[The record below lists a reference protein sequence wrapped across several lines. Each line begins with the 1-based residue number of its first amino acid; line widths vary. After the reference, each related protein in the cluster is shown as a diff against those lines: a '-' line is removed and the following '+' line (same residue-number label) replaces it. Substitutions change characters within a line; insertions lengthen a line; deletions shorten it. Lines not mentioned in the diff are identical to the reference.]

1 MKTRFVT
8 TFAAVLFTVGAAGAA
23 LTGVAQTTPAPAVAA
38 TPTPAATRSPGPLP
52 TIPSNTGQ
60 LVKDAID
67 ALAGIVKAP
76 LGWDDNRAVGTVT
89 YYRGYDLQI
98 KLQLGKYRDIH
109 LHRGTVIN
117 PRGATMH
124 DGELV
129 DVRGRG
135 QADGSLNA
143 DYITVTQ

>member
-1 MKTRFVT
+1 MKTRFGT
-8 TFAAVLFTVGAAGAA
+8 TLAAILFTLGAAGAA
-23 LTGVAQTTPAPAVAA
+23 LTGAAQTPGPAVAA
-38 TPTPAATRSPGPLP
+38 TPTPAATHSPSPLP
-52 TIPSNTGQ
+52 TVPSNTGQ

-67 ALAGIVKAP
+67 ALAGIVRAP
-76 LGWDDNRAVGTVT
+76 LGWDDNRAVGAVE
-89 YYRGYDLQI
+89 YYRGFDLQI

-117 PRGATMH
+117 PRGATMRQ
-124 DGELV
+124 GQTV

-143 DYITVTQ
+143 DYITISQ

>member
-8 TFAAVLFTVGAAGAA
+8 TFAAVLFSLGAAGAA
-23 LTGVAQTTPAPAVAA
+23 LTGAAQTPAPAVAA
-38 TPTPAATRSPGPLP
+38 TPTPLATRSPGPLP
-52 TIPSNTGQ
+52 TLPSNTGQ

-67 ALAGIVKAP
+67 ALAGIVRAP

-89 YYRGYDLQI
+89 YYRGYNLQI
-98 KLQLGKYRDIH
+98 KLQLGKFRDIH

-124 DGELV
+124 DGQVV
-129 DVRGRG
+129 DVRGHG
-135 QADGSLNA
+135 QPDGSLNA
-143 DYITVTQ
+143 DYITVSQ

>member
-8 TFAAVLFTVGAAGAA
+8 TLAATLFTVGAAGVA
-23 LTGVAQTTPAPAVAA
+23 LTGAAQTPAPAVAA

-67 ALAGIVKAP
+67 ALAGIVRAP
-76 LGWDDNRAVGTVT
+76 LGWDENRAVGAVT
-89 YYRGYDLQI
+89 YYRGYNLQI

-117 PRGATMH
+117 PRGATMRE
-124 DGELV
+124 GQMV
-129 DVRGRG
+129 DVRGHG
-135 QADGSLNA
+135 QSDGSLNA
-143 DYITVTQ
+143 DYITVSQ